1 MGTRATKPSSAL
13 EAVAREK
20 DSPATS
26 SQPVQQFLS
35 FLPNARAQPEVQLPH
50 TPFVAPATLLHLWL
64 QPGGVEDLVPCCRS
78 AWQDL
83 TAGLGSLLLEM
94 DTTIHPSV
102 GPPDSSWGRRWLRAP
117 TKWWQGPCPASGCSS
132 SVSGDAVGHAEAVPW
147 EGRERVLGEGAS
159 AAVSLTQQGTA
170 QDNRCLCSKNSWRRG
185 CFPRRNPNLQRARGR
200 QQHVGCQRSR
210 TGTFWKAE
218 QTCRQIGSVAAG
230 GPNEQVVK
238 LHVLLK
244 DTPGLGAGR
253 ARLPGPPSSAEPNH
267 SLTPG
272 QPRPPRP
279 GPTTATSVCPTPLP
293 DVPQGELLELLLVFL
308 EPSALPACLGSSFR
322 VCPASRGTQ
331 VLSLTPFLQTKPE
344 LQVEVA
350 QQISQNLRRACNLLQ
365 RNRRSSVVLGSEG
378 CNSAPARCPLP
389 WPSW

>member
-1 MGTRATKPSSAL
+1 M
-13 EAVAREK
+13 
-20 DSPATS
+20 
-26 SQPVQQFLS
+26 
-35 FLPNARAQPEVQLPH
+35 
-50 TPFVAPATLLHLWL
+50 
-64 QPGGVEDLVPCCRS
+64 
-78 AWQDL
+78 
-83 TAGLGSLLLEM
+83 
-94 DTTIHPSV
+94 IHPSV

-218 QTCRQIGSVAAG
+218 QTRRQIGSVAAG

-244 DTPGLGAGR
+244 DTPGSGAGR
-253 ARLPGPPSSAEPNH
+253 ARLSESPSSAEPNH

-279 GPTTATSVCPTPLP
+279 GPTTATSVCPAPLP

-322 VCPASRGTQ
+322 VCPASTGTQ